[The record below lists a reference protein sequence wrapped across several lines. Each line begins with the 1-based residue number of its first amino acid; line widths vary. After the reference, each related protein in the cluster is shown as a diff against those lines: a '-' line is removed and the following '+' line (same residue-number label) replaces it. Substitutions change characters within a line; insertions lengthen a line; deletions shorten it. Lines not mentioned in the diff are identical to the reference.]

1 MSEFDDDISRVGLEI
16 QASSLFAYSRQI
28 AFARGYRIVDGG
40 IIGLLAPPD
49 RAYDTARRARHLYVL
64 LRAQIYYC
72 FNFCS
77 SSLKAG

>member
-28 AFARGYRIVDGG
+28 VFARGYRIVDGG
-40 IIGLLAPPD
+40 VIGLLDLD
-49 RAYDTARRARHLYVL
+49 RADDTARRARHLYVL
-64 LRAQIYYC
+64 IRAQIYYC

>member
-1 MSEFDDDISRVGLEI
+1 MSEFDEDISRVGLEI
-16 QASSLFAYSRQI
+16 QASFLFAYSRQI

-40 IIGLLAPPD
+40 VIGPLDLN
-49 RAYDTARRARHLYVL
+49 RAGDTARRARHLYVL
-64 LRAQIYYC
+64 LGAQIYYC